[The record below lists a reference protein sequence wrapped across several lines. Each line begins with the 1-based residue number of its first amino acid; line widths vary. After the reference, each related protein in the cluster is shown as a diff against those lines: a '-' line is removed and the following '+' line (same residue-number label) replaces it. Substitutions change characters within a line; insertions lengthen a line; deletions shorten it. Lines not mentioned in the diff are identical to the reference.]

1 MLRIP
6 SRLPDELETLVHRT
20 IGCGIAV
27 HRALG
32 PGLLEG
38 IYSKAVRLELRAA
51 GLSFE
56 HEKRIAVRYRGELLC
71 HQRLD
76 LVIANQVVVEIKSV
90 DGLNPV
96 HHAQLLSYLRVSGL
110 RVGLL
115 MNFNVAILQDGLK
128 RIVL

>member
-6 SRLPDELETLVHRT
+6 SPLSDELESLVHRI

-38 IYSKAVRLELRAA
+38 IYSRAIQLELTAA
-51 GLSFE
+51 RLSFE
-56 HEKRIAVRYRGELLC
+56 HEKQVPVRYRDQLLC

-90 DGLNPV
+90 EG
-96 HHAQLLSYLRVSGL
+96 
-110 RVGLL
+110 
-115 MNFNVAILQDGLK
+115 
-128 RIVL
+128 

>member
-6 SRLPDELETLVHRT
+6 IPLPDELENLIEQI
-20 IGCGIAV
+20 IGCCIAV

-38 IYSKAVRLELRAA
+38 ISSKAVCSELLAA
-51 GLSFE
+51 GIPFE
-56 HEKRIAVRYRGELLC
+56 REKQIPVEYRGKLLC

-76 LVIANQVVVEIKSV
+76 LIVSGLVVVEIKCV
-90 DGLNPV
+90 HRLDPV
-96 HHAQLLSYLRVSGL
+96 HHAQLLCYLHVSKL

-115 MNFNVAILQDGLK
+115 VNVNTAVLKDGLE
-128 RIVL
+128 RIIL